1 MKEDSKCIIILI
13 VLLLL
18 MLEAVIFIEE
28 VSLLL
33 FVLTVASLCFISI
46 GINVTSSEEES
57 LTYCVIM
64 LHYNKVDYAEVIYC
78 PNQVPDE
85 SVYSGSLE
93 ECRKWADGFNDTE

>member
-1 MKEDSKCIIILI
+1 MKEDTKDIIILI

-18 MLEAVIFIEE
+18 MLEAIILIEE
-28 VSLLL
+28 VPLLL
-33 FVLTVASLCFISI
+33 FVLIVASLCFISI
-46 GINVTSSEEES
+46 GISVTSTEEN

-64 LHYNKVDYAEVIYC
+64 LHYDKVDYAEVIYC

>member
-1 MKEDSKCIIILI
+1 
-13 VLLLL
+13 
-18 MLEAVIFIEE
+18 MLEAVMLIRPPFLYLI
-28 VSLLL
+28 LL
-33 FVLTVASLCFISI
+33 VASLCFISL
-46 GINVTSSEEES
+46 GISVTSSAVEDN

-64 LHYNKVDYAEVIYC
+64 LHYDKVDYAEVIYC

>member
-1 MKEDSKCIIILI
+1 M
-13 VLLLL
+13 V
-18 MLEAVIFIEE
+18 EAVMLIRPPFLYLI
-28 VSLLL
+28 LL
-33 FVLTVASLCFISI
+33 VASLCFISL
-46 GINVTSSEEES
+46 GISVTSSTGKD

-64 LHYNKVDYAEVIYC
+64 LHYDKVDYAEVIYC